1 MDFLKK
7 RIAEC
12 AEVISPDIVKADMFL
27 NHMLDLKLLDAIG
40 EEFYR
45 RFENSGINKI
55 LTIEAS
61 GIAVACMTA
70 RHFQVDVVFAKKGV
84 RKNSSA
90 DVFSSRVFSFTHGE
104 EYNVCVSKKFLQ
116 KEDKVLVIDDFLANG
131 EALNG
136 LIDIVRQSGAAL
148 AGAGI
153 VIEKG
158 FQPGGRLIRE
168 KGVRVE
174 SLAIIKSM
182 DGGKI
187 VFD

>member
-1 MDFLKK
+1 
-7 RIAEC
+7 
-12 AEVISPDIVKADMFL
+12 
-27 NHMLDLKLLDAIG
+27 
-40 EEFYR
+40 
-45 RFENSGINKI
+45 
-55 LTIEAS
+55 
-61 GIAVACMTA
+61 
-70 RHFQVDVVFAKKGV
+70 
-84 RKNSSA
+84 
-90 DVFSSRVFSFTHGE
+90 
-104 EYNVCVSKKFLQ
+104 
-116 KEDKVLVIDDFLANG
+116 LANG